1 MRVYFD
7 NCCYNRP
14 FDEQFDIKVRLE
26 TEAKLYIQELIKENR
41 LELVWSSVNEYE
53 NNDNPFD
60 EKRERIWV
68 WKDFAAVRCTMDE
81 TILRKAG
88 ELMERQLRAK
98 DALHVASSI
107 YAKCDYFITTD
118 RKILNKNIPDIAV
131 VNPITFVEEYMEDC
145 FDEK

>member
-1 MRVYFD
+1 MRIYLD
-7 NCCYNRP
+7 NCSYNRP

-26 TEAKLYIQELIKENR
+26 AEAKLYIQELVKENR
-41 LELVWSSVNEYE
+41 LDLVWSSVNDYE

-68 WKDFAAVRCTMDE
+68 WKDLAVEQCAMND
-81 TILRKAG
+81 TILLKAG
-88 ELMERQLRAK
+88 ELMKRKLRAK

-118 RKILNKNIPDIAV
+118 KKILNKNIPDIAV
-131 VNPITFVEEYMEDC
+131 VNPITFVEEIY
-145 FDEK
+145 